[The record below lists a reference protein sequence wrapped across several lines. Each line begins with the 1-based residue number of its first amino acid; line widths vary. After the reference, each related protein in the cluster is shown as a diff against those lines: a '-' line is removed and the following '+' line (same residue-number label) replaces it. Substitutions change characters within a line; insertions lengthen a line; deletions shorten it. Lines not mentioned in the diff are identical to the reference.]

1 MLQFSINGN
10 AIILKTKKVS
20 NRKNKEKTIDTTN
33 WIKALFR
40 REYEKRRINHGTNQG
55 VNAVKT

>member
-20 NRKNKEKTIDTTN
+20 NQKNKEKTIDTTN
-33 WIKALFR
+33 WIKPYSD
-40 REYEKRRINHGTNQG
+40 ENMKNGKINHGTNQG
-55 VNAVKT
+55 VNTVKT